1 MNVERFA
8 LELTEP
14 LATARGTIDRR
25 EGFLV
30 TVAVD
35 GTRGVGEATPLPGWT
50 ESLADCRDAIDR
62 APDDVRAAL
71 DEVDPATTPAARHGL
86 ESALLDAT
94 GRERDVPAY
103 RLLAAG
109 GSGAVVGRGGVDQPD
124 RVDRVPV
131 NATLGD
137 ADVEPLVDAA
147 TQAVDA
153 GFSCLKCKVGAGSLE
168 RDVERLQAVRDAVGE
183 AVALR
188 ADANASWDLATA
200 ERAVDAF
207 AGIGCSLLEQPLAVD
222 ELDAHATLRGRGVRI
237 ALDEGALHYSPA
249 AIAAADAADGIVC
262 KPMALGGP
270 MRASEVAG
278 RARERGLTPI
288 VSTTIDAAVGRAA
301 AVHVAAA
308 VPDVEHCGLSTAD
321 RLQSDVAPD
330 PAPIED
336 GAARVPQEPGL
347 GVTLREG
354 RHV

>member
-8 LELTEP
+8 LDLTEP

-50 ESLADCRDAIDR
+50 ESLADCRDALDR

-86 ESALLDAT
+86 ESALLDAR
-94 GRERDVPAY
+94 GRARDVPAY
-103 RLLAAG
+103 RLLA
-109 GSGAVVGRGGVDQPD
+109 GSGAPTGASGADSPSD

-137 ADVEPLVDAA
+137 ADVAPLVEAA
-147 TQAVDA
+147 ETAVDA
-153 GFSCLKCKVGAGSLE
+153 GFDCLKIKVGAESLE
-168 RDVERLQAVRDAVGE
+168 RDVERLQAVRDAVAE
-183 AVALR
+183 DVALR
-188 ADANASWDLATA
+188 ADANASWDRSTA

-249 AIAAADAADGIVC
+249 AIAAADAADAIVC

-270 MRASEVAG
+270 VRASEVAG

-288 VSTTIDAAVGRAA
+288 VSTTLDAAVGRAA

-308 VPDVEHCGLSTAD
+308 VPDVEHCGLATAG

-354 RHV
+354 RRA